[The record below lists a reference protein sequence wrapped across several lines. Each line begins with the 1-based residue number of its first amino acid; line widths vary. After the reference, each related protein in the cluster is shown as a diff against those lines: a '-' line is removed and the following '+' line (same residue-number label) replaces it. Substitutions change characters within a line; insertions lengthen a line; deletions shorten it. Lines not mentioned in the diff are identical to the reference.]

1 MYHTILMLT
10 NYFKQ
15 HIGKLLIALLGITSA
30 SAYVGNSMFGVETKV
45 TLENG
50 QQVVW
55 QKPTTDAEWAED
67 VKAEGFEHRADAILQ
82 EMIDV
87 HKAKLLRVIE
97 GNRETLE
104 CMECVKFR
112 LKQANPDWSQTDIDN
127 EYLNQKNQAT
137 WDIEKLK
144 QSVERMENEMRL
156 RKAGKVNR
164 RENILR
170 AKPSTE
176 REKIE
181 IEKLK

>member
-1 MYHTILMLT
+1 MKYLNKYLIGGIGLAGVIAVGVGAVVSAPLT
-10 NYFKQ
+10 YD
-15 HIGKLLIALLGITSA
+15 
-30 SAYVGNSMFGVETKV
+30 
-45 TLENG
+45 LESLK
-50 QQVVW
+50 W
-55 QKPTTDAEWAED
+55 TRPTTDAEWAED
-67 VKAEGFEHRADAILQ
+67 VKAEGLEHRADAILQ

-112 LKQANPDWSQTDIDN
+112 LKQANPNWSVQDVDN
-127 EYLNQKNQAT
+127 EYQNQVNQAT
-137 WDIEKLK
+137 WEVEKLK

-164 RENILR
+164 RENILK

-176 REKIE
+176 REKEE
-181 IEKLK
+181 INKLK

>member
-1 MYHTILMLT
+1 MKTIIEKIKRFWKWL
-10 NYFKQ
+10 
-15 HIGKLLIALLGITSA
+15 LLGTVVSA
-30 SAYVGNSMFGVETKV
+30 ATVGAVILPEKPKV
-45 TLENG
+45 TLDNPR
-50 QQVVW
+50 VIVW

-67 VKAEGFEHRADAILQ
+67 VKKEGFEHRADAILQ

-112 LKQANPDWSQTDIDN
+112 LRQGNPEWSVTDINN
-127 EYLNQKNQAT
+127 EYQNQVNQAT

-144 QSVERMENEMRL
+144 QSIERMEKEMEL

-164 RENILR
+164 REDILK

-176 REKIE
+176 REKEE
-181 IEKLK
+181 IKKLR